1 MHRRS
6 QEERSQETRW
16 KACEATLD
24 ALVEV
29 GYERISTPMIAIKAG
44 ISRGALTHQFPKR
57 DDLLVSAF
65 LHLVDGWRTSYPF
78 HDDSRP
84 SELAIEDLIDA
95 LWQNIFEPERYA
107 AAAELMLASRQNNE
121 LGKALRDVLIAW
133 IEERDRIAIQILGV
147 NEDDQRA
154 KNFMQL
160 TLSALRGI
168 AMHRSFD
175 RETVVVERQLSLWKD
190 VARQYFPTSMR

>member
-1 MHRRS
+1 MPRRS
-6 QEERSQETRW
+6 QDERSQETRW

-29 GYERISTPMIAIKAG
+29 GYERISTPMIASKAG

-57 DDLLVSAF
+57 DDLLVAAF
-65 LHLVDGWRTSYPF
+65 LHLVDGWRSNYPF
-78 HDDSRP
+78 RQDTRP
-84 SELAIEDLIDA
+84 SKLSIEDLIEA
-95 LWQNIFEPERYA
+95 LWKNIFEPERYA
-107 AAAELMLASRQNNE
+107 AAAELMLASRQNNG
-121 LGKALRDVLIAW
+121 LGQALRDVLIAW
-133 IEERDRIAIQILGV
+133 IEERDEIAIQILGV
-147 NEDDQRA
+147 EEKDQRA

-175 RETVVVERQLSLWKD
+175 RDALVVERQLSLWKE
-190 VARQYFPTSMR
+190 VARRSFSPSQF